1 MNPLQLDF
9 RVVGFLEH
17 ENRDKAGLTLSHL
30 PNRLQAPWPRLAAL
44 TGLWHIPVHVLCKYL
59 IYLDK
64 SEDSESRS
72 PSQTFNSPSSSRHS
86 HAPRGVCRAPQPH
99 APAGGGA
106 TEPPP
111 SAPHRQA
118 RPAQT
123 ARLVR
128 RCGHRGWVRR
138 HYLRSTDRTPWICVG
153 PVRHKISRVAFCL
166 STRYSAYSQQLPIR
180 GSANNTAMYEFGK
193 QTANFPHRPPN
204 FVTSLGHTFG
214 EWHPDRL
221 RKGAVRKGQ

>member
-1 MNPLQLDF
+1 VNPLQLDF

-118 RPAQT
+118 PPGSGRPAGEAMRPSGMGAT
-123 ARLVR
+123 ALSAVYGPDPLDLCGSRASQDIAGRL
-128 RCGHRGWVRR
+128 
-138 HYLRSTDRTPWICVG
+138 LPI
-153 PVRHKISRVAFCL
+153 HKIL
-166 STRYSAYSQQLPIR
+166 SL
-180 GSANNTAMYEFGK
+180 
-193 QTANFPHRPPN
+193 
-204 FVTSLGHTFG
+204 
-214 EWHPDRL
+214 
-221 RKGAVRKGQ
+221 